1 MGAAPRLLVV
11 ERTSA
16 DVWRYGLAAA
26 DSSTVAPRGH
36 LSWDDATSSC
46 QHIDGDRSLFI
57 TAALLLRQGGKGDRV
72 VYDLAMPPLPDELS
86 RPGRPDPASQHR
98 RATAGKAKAPG
109 MTLAERATRNH
120 R

>member
-16 DVWRYGLAAA
+16 DVWRYRLAVA

-57 TAALLLRQGGKGDRV
+57 TAALLLRQGGQGDRV
-72 VYDLAMPPLPDELS
+72 VYDLALPPLLEELS
-86 RPGRPDPASQHR
+86 QPGRPDPASQHR

-109 MTLAERATRNH
+109 MTLAERAARQH